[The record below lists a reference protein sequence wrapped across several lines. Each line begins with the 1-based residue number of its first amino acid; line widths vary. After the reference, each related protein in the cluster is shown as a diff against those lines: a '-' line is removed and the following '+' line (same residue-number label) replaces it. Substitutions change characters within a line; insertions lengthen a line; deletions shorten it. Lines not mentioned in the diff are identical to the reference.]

1 METLRKGIS
10 DTVNE
15 LNKLIRLAEDPVQE
29 TRLRQLRRIYYLLW
43 EEVIRKEIDRNTAD
57 YQAALTSLQQAHA
70 TIEAA
75 KRDIAKIAEAIDT
88 AVAAA
93 KAVNKIVDFGFDM
106 LT

>member
-1 METLRKGIS
+1 METLREGIS

-15 LNKLIRLAEDPVQE
+15 LNKLLRSATDPAQE
-29 TRLRQLRRIYYLLW
+29 SRLRQLRRIYYLLW
-43 EEVIRKEIDRNTAD
+43 EEVIATEIDRTTTD
-57 YQAALTSLQQAHA
+57 YQEALTSLKQAHR

-75 KRDIAKIAEAIDT
+75 RRDIARIAEAIDT

-93 KAVNKIVDFGFDM
+93 KAVNKIVDFGFDL

>member
-1 METLRKGIS
+1 MESLRKGIS

-15 LNKLIRLAEDPVQE
+15 LNKLLRLTSDPEQE

-43 EEVIRKEIDRNTAD
+43 EEVIEKEIDKNTAD
-57 YQAALTSLQQAHA
+57 YKAALDSLDLAHD
-70 TIEAA
+70 TIETA
-75 KRDIAKIAEAIDT
+75 KRDIKKIAEAIDK

-106 LT
+106 LV

>member
-1 METLRKGIS
+1 MESLRKGIS

-15 LNKLIRLAEDPVQE
+15 LNKLLRLTSDPEQE

-43 EEVIRKEIDRNTAD
+43 EEVIEKEIDKNTAD
-57 YQAALTSLQQAHA
+57 YKAALDSLDLANE
-70 TIEAA
+70 TIETA
-75 KRDIAKIAEAIDT
+75 KRDIKKIAEAIDK

-106 LT
+106 LV

>member
-1 METLRKGIS
+1 METLREGIS

-15 LNKLIRLAEDPVQE
+15 LNKLIRLAVDPVQE

-57 YQAALTSLQQAHA
+57 YQAALTSLQQAHE
-70 TIEAA
+70 TIETA